1 MNYDLKN
8 NEKSCV
14 SNNILI
20 KYEIKVWNCYLKF
33 IKLKLNKT
41 DKEVGYF
48 YNEEM
53 KKICL

>member
-33 IKLKLNKT
+33 IKLKLNRT